1 MKRLFSEETL
11 PAAGRWKS
19 PVTLLVSQCLPVLDF
34 DQKPRAIITEPH
46 RLYKT
51 DNGWH
56 ILLIGRVGM
65 PDGLFFENMQKIGVD
80 RGYLSSVQR
89 TGLFR
94 IRVSPKDFFPIQP
107 RQSVAQF
114 MGQLGSALP
123 EWNAFILRHDA
134 LCQSHEPNPVLV

>member
-1 MKRLFSEETL
+1 MKPLFFEETQ
-11 PAAGRWKS
+11 PAAGKWKS
-19 PVTLLVSQCLPVLDF
+19 PVSILVSPCLPILDF
-34 DQKPRAIITEPH
+34 DQRPKAIITEPH

-51 DNGWH
+51 DGGWH